1 MMKRPVLILG
11 DPLLRRKCAPVE
23 DFSDPLLEE
32 EMEDL
37 REALELFRK
46 EHGFGRGIAAPQIGI
61 PKRLIALNL
70 GKGSFVI
77 ANPEIVSRS
86 PETFTLWDDCMSFPD
101 LMVRVRRH
109 RSVSIRYRDE
119 KGAQKEWAD
128 LGIAESELLQHE
140 MDHLDGVLAVDRAI
154 GTGDIVYMAEYRK
167 HKNVYDS
174 QCDYSI
180 VPTIGS

>member
-1 MMKRPVLILG
+1 MKRPVLILG

-23 DFSDPLLEE
+23 DFSDPLLNE

-77 ANPEIVSRS
+77 ANPEVISRS

-101 LMVRVRRH
+101 LMVRVRRS

-119 KGAQKEWAD
+119 KGAPQEWTD
-128 LGIAESELLQHE
+128 IGIAESELLQHE
-140 MDHLDGVLAVDRAI
+140 MDHLEGVLAVDRAI

-167 HKNVYDS
+167 HRELYDGR
-174 QCDYSI
+174 CDYSI
-180 VPTIGS
+180 VPTIGG

>member
-1 MMKRPVLILG
+1 MKRPVLILG
-11 DPLLRRKCAPVE
+11 DPLLRRQCAAVE
-23 DFSDPLLEE
+23 DFSDPRLNE

-61 PKRLIALNL
+61 PRRLIALNL
-70 GKGSFVI
+70 GNGPFVI
-77 ANPEIVSRS
+77 ASPEVISRS
-86 PETFTLWDDCMSFPD
+86 QETFTLWDDCMSFPD

-119 KGAQKEWAD
+119 DGAQREWAD

-167 HKNVYDS
+167 HKNFYDS

>member
-1 MMKRPVLILG
+1 MKRPVLILG
-11 DPLLRRKCAPVE
+11 DPLLRRKCAAVE
-23 DFSDPLLEE
+23 DFSDSLLKE

-37 REALELFRK
+37 KEALELFRK

-61 PKRLIALNL
+61 SKRLIALNL
-70 GKGSFVI
+70 GKGPFVI
-77 ANPEIVSRS
+77 ANPEIISRS

-119 KGAQKEWAD
+119 KGALQEWTNI
-128 LGIAESELLQHE
+128 GQAESELLQHE

-154 GTGDIVYMAEYRK
+154 GTGDIVYTAEYRK